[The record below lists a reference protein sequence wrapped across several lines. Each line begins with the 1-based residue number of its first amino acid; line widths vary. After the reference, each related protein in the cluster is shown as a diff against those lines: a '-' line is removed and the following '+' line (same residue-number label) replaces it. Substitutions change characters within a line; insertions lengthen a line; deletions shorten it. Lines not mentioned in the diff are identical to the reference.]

1 MKQWPSHCYVPQVH
15 HTSGWGRWLSVLL
28 GLRLHD
34 TLSLFWSQQAGTT
47 SQLKNMSERIA
58 PLAAVVG
65 WSTDELLGHFLQER
79 K

>member
-1 MKQWPSHCYVPQVH
+1 MIC
-15 HTSGWGRWLSVLL
+15 
-28 GLRLHD
+28 
-34 TLSLFWSQQAGTT
+34 LFWSQEEGTT

-65 WSTDELLGHFLQER
+65 WSTDELLDHFPQDR